1 LYKAGIN
8 RKFKIINKI
17 QVMSQLKDKVAI
29 VTGAGSGIGK
39 AIAMLYARE
48 GAKVAVSDINEEN
61 GNILQASLSVMYRQV
76 LKNLN
81 KSLNQQVFQMTPL
94 MV

>member
-1 LYKAGIN
+1 MYKAGIN